1 MKIILTNEVDK
12 VGQAGDIKD
21 VKPGYARNF
30 LLPKRLAV
38 EATPAALRQWDKSRE
53 ARETRRA
60 KALDQ
65 AKAVAQKIDG
75 TALSF
80 ARPVGEGGKLFGS
93 VGKADLAKSLEASG
107 FAVDKT
113 QIELA
118 QPLKEVGEYE
128 VPVKLGPGAQAKVK
142 VSIVPRS

>member
-1 MKIILTNEVDK
+1 MKIILTNDVDK
-12 VGQAGDIKD
+12 VGQAGDIKE
-21 VKPGYARNF
+21 VRPGYARNF
-30 LLPKRLAV
+30 LVPNRLAV
-38 EATPAALRQWDKSRE
+38 EATPAALRQWEKSKE
-53 ARETRRA
+53 AREARRA
-60 KALDQ
+60 KALEQ
-65 AKAVAQKIDG
+65 SKTVAQKIDG

-80 ARPVGEGGKLFGS
+80 SRPVGEGGKLFGS

-107 FAVDKT
+107 FSVAKT

-128 VPVKLGPGAQAKVK
+128 VPVKLGPGALAKVK